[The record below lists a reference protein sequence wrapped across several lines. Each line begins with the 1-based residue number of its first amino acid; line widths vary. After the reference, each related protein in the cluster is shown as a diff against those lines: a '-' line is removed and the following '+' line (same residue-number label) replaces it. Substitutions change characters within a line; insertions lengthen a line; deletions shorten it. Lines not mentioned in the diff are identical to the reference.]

1 MAKAHIKK
9 GDMVYI
15 LNGKDGGKKG
25 KVLDVDASSRKVL
38 VEGVNLSLIHI

>member
-1 MAKAHIKK
+1 MAKTHVKK

-25 KVLDVDASSRKVL
+25 KVLSVIPSDGKVL
-38 VEGVNLSLIHI
+38 DRKSVV